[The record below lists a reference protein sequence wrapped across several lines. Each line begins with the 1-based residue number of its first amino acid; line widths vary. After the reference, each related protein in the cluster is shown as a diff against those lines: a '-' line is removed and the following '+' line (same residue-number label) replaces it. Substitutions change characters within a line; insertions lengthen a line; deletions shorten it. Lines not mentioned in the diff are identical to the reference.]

1 MAIEF
6 NTLVCYI
13 KNMSTVA
20 SLLPQDEQAIITHY
34 CVCFRCQFEKRQAKK
49 KLKTLLTFTEKILK
63 VCSSLENYT
72 TYYIALL
79 NFFFLSLLLLLYLRS
94 ISLPVFVFK
103 LFYYTSTLVKH

>member
-49 KLKTLLTFTEKILK
+49 NLKTLLTFTEKILK

-79 NFFFLSLLLLLYLRS
+79 NFFFLSLLLLLYLQS

-103 LFYYTSTLVKH
+103 LFYYTLVKH

>member
-49 KLKTLLTFTEKILK
+49 KP
-63 VCSSLENYT
+63 ENVVNIYWE
-72 TYYIALL
+72 
-79 NFFFLSLLLLLYLRS
+79 NSQSLLFFRKLYNLLYCTTQ
-94 ISLPVFVFK
+94 F
-103 LFYYTSTLVKH
+103 LFFIFTTTSVPAIDILACFCVQIVLLYFG

>member
-72 TYYIALL
+72 TYCIALL
-79 NFFFLSLLLLLYLRS
+79 NFFFFIFTTTSVPAIDILACFCVQIVLLY
-94 ISLPVFVFK
+94 FG
-103 LFYYTSTLVKH
+103 

>member
-34 CVCFRCQFEKRQAKK
+34 CVCFRCQFEKPQAKK
-49 KLKTLLTFTEKILK
+49 KKT
-63 VCSSLENYT
+63 ENVVNIYWE
-72 TYYIALL
+72 
-79 NFFFLSLLLLLYLRS
+79 NSQSLLFFRKLYNLLYT
-94 ISLPVFVFK
+94 IFE
-103 LFYYTSTLVKH
+103 